1 MFFAS
6 NQKCFFT
13 CFSLSVS
20 LPDEGPFNASPDP
33 PDPETLRRNIIEIL
47 DDNNEFPEKMRKL
60 KAVVQPTSKSLLLSL
75 RLGFAF
81 LSPWILMLNS
91 HQPACDAPLCHL
103 ALRPVLYSFQEFT
116 SS

>member
-1 MFFAS
+1 MFFHL
-6 NQKCFFT
+6 FL
-13 CFSLSVS
+13 SLS

-81 LSPWILMLNS
+81 LSPRILMLNS
-91 HQPACDAPLCHL
+91 HQPACHL

>member
-1 MFFAS
+1 MFFF
-6 NQKCFFT
+6 CFQPKMF
-13 CFSLSVS
+13 FHLFLSLS

-81 LSPWILMLNS
+81 LSPRILMLNS
-91 HQPACDAPLCHL
+91 HQPACHL